1 MPPLEVQPRLN
12 VQLLTFSG
20 SIVVKADLTR
30 AIRSLQGQW
39 LPLTRKASK
48 EAGQA
53 KRLRATALA
62 TKKE

>member
-30 AIRSLQGQW
+30 AKRSLQDGGS
-39 LPLTRKASK
+39 R
-48 EAGQA
+48 
-53 KRLRATALA
+53 
-62 TKKE
+62 